1 MPNKENPIK
10 GNKPFRKGQSGNPKG
25 RPKKLPD
32 LDVLLA
38 NVLGEEKNGLTAA
51 EEILTALRVKAKKG
65 DIRAAQLILERAYGK
80 PKQPLEHTGPDGG
93 PIQTV
98 IKFIDDSKDA
108 DNINQEEL

>member
-1 MPNKENPIK
+1 MRDPTDFTQQDATTKADQLAAYFQDRLHEPVLDASGKPMLDRNGQPMTHLDYMWRAMIK
-10 GNKPFRKGQSGNPKG
+10 DG
-25 RPKKLPD
+25 RHY
-32 LDVLLA
+32 
-38 NVLGEEKNGLTAA
+38 T
-51 EEILTALRVKAKKG
+51 EILT
-65 DIRAAQLILERAYGK
+65 RAYGK